1 MFSNKEID
9 YLKGKIK
16 PNQYY
21 ERVLRSRISRK
32 IRDLKN
38 ETIPILIEN
47 DFTKKQIYELINQFE
62 SNVTENSNGVTEF
75 SNIQQEKTPSIST
88 ESIIVPNKRRDWDS
102 NPGWSFPHSGF
113 QDRRLQPLGH
123 PSNIKTSVRVR

>member
-16 PNQYY
+16 PNHDY
-21 ERVLRSRISRK
+21 ERVLRSRINRK
-32 IRDLKN
+32 IQDLKN
-38 ETIPILIEN
+38 ETIPLLIEN
-47 DFTKKQIYELINQFE
+47 DFTKKQILELIRQFE
-62 SNVTENSNGVTEF
+62 SSVTENSNVVTEF

-102 NPGWSFPHSGF
+102 NPGDHYSHRLSRPAPY
-113 QDRRLQPLGH
+113 QARRPRQ
-123 PSNIKTSVRVR
+123 IMYY